1 MEKTAKA
8 IANIDSIH
16 MIFYEPVVL
25 FDFGIPTNLTGL
37 AGDRVGMSFHDYLS
51 KNFNLPIQ
59 NALSH
64 SRKTKAALF
73 MTECNCA
80 KLPSWMST
88 DENMS
93 QDRKDPTEI
102 SGLRT
107 GMAGRGPCLLPPP
120 PGLPATPAQQG
131 VVLDLSKAR
140 EGANLNRPILQALT
154 RPYPVAIAGTPINV
168 GFDPVKQVFH
178 LEYRTSGVDS
188 TLRSQETVIVMPT
201 SLYPKGYHVEVS
213 GAKVA
218 SAKGAKFLQL
228 VGEGE
233 KNKVTVSVSPIQ

>member
-1 MEKTAKA
+1 MQKTGEA
-8 IANIDSIH
+8 IANVDSRH

-37 AGDRVGMSFHDYLS
+37 AGDRVGMSFHNYLS

-73 MTECNCA
+73 MTEFGASVDPAPVIEAANLA
-80 KLPSWMST
+80 DSSFLPWIYWAYANKT
-88 DENMS
+88 PF
-93 QDRKDPTEI
+93 KI
-102 SGLRT
+102 V
-107 GMAGRGPCLLPPP
+107 A
-120 PGLPATPAQQG
+120 PGLPPTPEQQG

-154 RPYPVAIAGTPINV
+154 RPYPAAIAGTPINI
-168 GFDPVKQVFH
+168 GFDPAKQIFR
-178 LEYRTSGVDS
+178 LEYRGTGVDS
-188 TLRSQETVIVMPT
+188 TLRSQETVVVMPT
-201 SLYPKGYHVEVS
+201 SLYPKGYRVEVS

-218 SAKGAKFLQL
+218 SLKGAKFLQL
-228 VGEGE
+228 ISEGE